1 MAKASATG
9 VADWAQPY
17 TLCAARRSSNTC
29 GSGRD
34 SELSG
39 PARPQHDAQDPVGFH
54 VRTADG
60 GVGVLTDL
68 GQATRLV
75 LERVRGVSALFI
87 EANYDLNLLQD
98 DTRRPWA
105 IKQRIMSRHGHLA
118 NTAAAEA
125 VETLANGTLR
135 NIVLGHLSR
144 DCNTPEIARAVVA
157 SRLGQAGIDNLRIN
171 VSTQAETTKTITL

>member
-1 MAKASATG
+1 
-9 VADWAQPY
+9 
-17 TLCAARRSSNTC
+17 
-29 GSGRD
+29 
-34 SELSG
+34 
-39 PARPQHDAQDPVGFH
+39 
-54 VRTADG
+54 
-60 GVGVLTDL
+60 
-68 GQATRLV
+68 
-75 LERVRGVSALFI
+75 
-87 EANYDLNLLQD
+87 
-98 DTRRPWA
+98 